1 MHSCTEAGWKRKRSW
16 KYEKLF
22 HNFHKI
28 VIEKEE
34 NSEKKVGN
42 IESYFTIS
50 TRLLGKVIEKEK
62 SHEKKL
68 EP

>member
-22 HNFHKI
+22 HNFRQI

-62 SHEKKL
+62 NSEKKL
-68 EP
+68 EL